1 MLSYMKD
8 ILAVI
13 MGGGAGRR
21 LYPLTKLRAKPAV
34 PLAGYYRLIDIPM
47 SNCINSGI
55 NRIYVLTQFN
65 SVSLHR
71 HVVRTYQFD
80 SFSGGWVRILAAQQ
94 TPASQAWY
102 QGTADAL
109 RQQLGQLQVRNPRD
123 ILILSG
129 DHLYRMDYS
138 LFAQFHTVHEADIT
152 VAAQPVSAQDA
163 SRMGI
168 LKADKDNRITDF
180 VEKPPLD
187 QLDNLDSVKGSKP
200 YLASMGIYIFRAETL
215 VDILNT
221 EKGSDFGHDIIPAAI
236 TNGMRVY
243 SYPFN
248 GYWMDIGTVKSF
260 YDINLALAG
269 PNPPFDTFSAE
280 WPIYTRPRYLPGSRV
295 LDSSLMRVLLAP
307 GCRLDETA
315 IADSVIGLRS
325 IINKGAHLH
334 RVIMMGADK
343 FETLV
348 ELDENKRLGLPNIG
362 IGAGSVIEGAILDKN
377 VRIGRNVVIRNHIGS
392 DDSEGETYC
401 VRDGIVV
408 IPKGIVIPDNTII

>member
-13 MGGGAGRR
+13 MGGGAGKR

-55 NRIYVLTQFN
+55 NRIYVLTQYN

-109 RQQLGQLQVRNPRD
+109 RQQLFQIQVRNPRD
-123 ILILSG
+123 ILILGG

-152 VAAQPVSAQDA
+152 IAAQPVSAHDA

-168 LKADKDNRITDF
+168 LKADGDNRVMDF
-180 VEKPPLD
+180 VEKPPADKLAG
-187 QLDNLDSVKGSKP
+187 LDSIKGRKTLP
-200 YLASMGIYIFRAETL
+200 GIHGYIYI
-215 VDILNT
+215 
-221 EKGSDFGHDIIPAAI
+221 
-236 TNGMRVY
+236 
-243 SYPFN
+243 
-248 GYWMDIGTVKSF
+248 
-260 YDINLALAG
+260 
-269 PNPPFDTFSAE
+269 
-280 WPIYTRPRYLPGSRV
+280 PGG
-295 LDSSLMRVLLAP
+295 DP
-307 GCRLDETA
+307 
-315 IADSVIGLRS
+315 
-325 IINKGAHLH
+325 
-334 RVIMMGADK
+334 
-343 FETLV
+343 
-348 ELDENKRLGLPNIG
+348 
-362 IGAGSVIEGAILDKN
+362 
-377 VRIGRNVVIRNHIGS
+377 
-392 DDSEGETYC
+392 
-401 VRDGIVV
+401 
-408 IPKGIVIPDNTII
+408 